1 MLGLDIMHSLWYHLT
16 KILKEGSEVRKAKIS
31 HNVILR
37 LPRYLRYLE
46 ELQQKELVR
55 ISSGELG
62 RLMGITAS
70 QIRQDLSCFG
80 EFGQQ
85 GYGYNVEMLKKEVS
99 DILGTNQER
108 RAVVIGAGN
117 LGRAIIGKFPFT
129 DYGFR
134 LCEAFDLAQ
143 HVVGQEVFDLCVRHI
158 DELEK
163 CLKNKPPD
171 IAVLTMSPDSTISI
185 AERLVALGV
194 RGIWNFTNID
204 IHIDK
209 PGVIVE
215 NLHFSDSL
223 LTLSYYMTHDR
234 NTAKDE

>member
-1 MLGLDIMHSLWYHLT
+1 M
-16 KILKEGSEVRKAKIS
+16 RKDKIS

-46 ELQQKELVR
+46 DLQSKGLVR

-99 DILGTNQER
+99 EILGTNRER
-108 RAVVIGAGN
+108 NAVVIGAGN

-134 LCEAFDLAQ
+134 LTAAFDLAE
-143 HVVGQEVFDLCVRHI
+143 HVVGQEIFGLQVHHVDA
-158 DELEK
+158 LEEQ
-163 CLKNKPPD
+163 LKETPPD
-171 IAVLTMSPDSTISI
+171 IAVLTMSPNSASSI
-185 AERLVALGV
+185 AERLVNLGV

-204 IHIDK
+204 IHIEK

-223 LTLSYYMTHDR
+223 LTLSYYMTRGTND
-234 NTAKDE
+234 TKDE

>member
-1 MLGLDIMHSLWYHLT
+1 M
-16 KILKEGSEVRKAKIS
+16 RKAKVS

-46 ELQQKELVR
+46 DLQKKGIVR

-99 DILGTNQER
+99 EILGTNRER
-108 RAVVIGAGN
+108 RVVVIGAGN
-117 LGRAIIGKFPFT
+117 LGRAIIGKFPFAH
-129 DYGFR
+129 YGFR
-134 LCEAFDLAQ
+134 LTNAFDLAE
-143 HVVGQEVFDLCVRHI
+143 HIVGQEIFDLVVRHV
-158 DELEK
+158 DELETY
-163 CLKNKPPD
+163 LKDEPPD
-171 IAVLTMSPDSTISI
+171 IAVLAMSADSATSI
-185 AERLVALGV
+185 ADRLVALGV
-194 RGIWNFTNID
+194 RGIWNFTNVD

-209 PGVIVE
+209 PDVIVE

-223 LTLSYYMTHDR
+223 LTLSYYMTHGTNDSK
-234 NTAKDE
+234 NE

>member
-1 MLGLDIMHSLWYHLT
+1 M
-16 KILKEGSEVRKAKIS
+16 RKNKIS

-46 ELQQKELVR
+46 DLRYRNVVR

-85 GYGYNVEMLKKEVS
+85 GYGYNVEMLMQEVS

-108 RAVVIGAGN
+108 RAIVIGAGN
-117 LGRAIIGKFPFT
+117 LGRAIIGKFPFQQC
-129 DYGFR
+129 GFR
-134 LCEAFDLAQ
+134 LVGVYDRSEAI
-143 HVVGQEVFDLCVRHI
+143 VGQELGGLAIRHVDQMEEDI
-158 DELEK
+158 RK
-163 CLKNKPPD
+163 SPPD
-171 IAVLTMSPDSTISI
+171 VAVLTMSSASANAI
-185 AERLVALGV
+185 AGRLIDAGV
-194 RGIWNFTNID
+194 RGIWNFTNVD
-204 IHIDK
+204 LTMASPK
-209 PGVIVE
+209 VVVE

-223 LTLSYYMTHDR
+223 LTLSYYMTHGDDR
-234 NTAKDE
+234 E

>member
-1 MLGLDIMHSLWYHLT
+1 M
-16 KILKEGSEVRKAKIS
+16 RKTKIS

-46 ELQQKELVR
+46 DLKQRGIIR

-62 RLMGITAS
+62 RLMSITAS

-85 GYGYNVEMLKKEVS
+85 GYGYNVEMLIKEVS
-99 DILGTNQER
+99 DILGTNRER

-117 LGRAIIGKFPFT
+117 LGRAIMGKFPFEQ
-129 DYGFR
+129 YGFR
-134 LCEAFDLAQ
+134 LLGAFDLAPS
-143 HVVGQEVFDLCVRHI
+143 VVGQEMFGVPIRHM
-158 DELEK
+158 DELEAVIRET
-163 CLKNKPPD
+163 PPD
-171 IAVLTMSPDSTISI
+171 IAVLTMSSHSAD
-185 AERLVALGV
+185 EVARQIVDWGV

-204 IHIDK
+204 LHIENPD
-209 PGVIVE
+209 VIVE

-223 LTLSYYMTHDR
+223 LTLSYYMTHRSTEED
-234 NTAKDE
+234 K